1 MKNFK
6 KISAVLLAVAMLVTC
21 APIAFANADVDYE
34 ITSPYENL
42 NFDSLNQYKADLHSH
57 TTFSDGNNPLPEMV
71 QRHYELGFD
80 VLAITDHGTV
90 STSYVTQQ
98 FNDPLKLISWVKNGG
113 VYGYTLD
120 ASGKNSKGIDY
131 RVDTDAATKD
141 EFYIETVDGV
151 DGHAMLRVPYG
162 NEQNPTSFN
171 NAHVNTWFADWGNG
185 VLGGTSNY
193 ETPIAAVDEIGGLSV
208 INHPGEYTNARDE
221 ETQDSAYDVTDPV
234 YNYKINKFAS
244 LLLTYDSCLGID
256 INSKGDSRTRYDRK
270 LWDILLQ
277 KIVPNGRN
285 VYAIAT
291 TDAHNL
297 NIVDSGYT
305 LILMEDL
312 NSANLKDAMA
322 NGQFFAASKYIGN
335 SLEMEA
341 YKAIAEKIYTPEA
354 ATLTQMLDT
363 ALSTGEKFYAGED
376 AIVPVVT
383 DVVIDEN
390 EDTIT
395 LETEN
400 VVVIRWIA
408 DGKEIAS
415 GATID
420 LDDYADQIGSYV
432 RAEIVGAGGVMY
444 TQAFTL
450 DYDGAPAAED
460 LDGFVDFGGVIS
472 AICDTIVKLLPYILP
487 LKLIYFIAGV

>member
-6 KISAVLLAVAMLVTC
+6 KISAVLLAFAMLLTC
-21 APIAFANADVDYE
+21 VPMAFANADVDYE

-42 NFDSLNQYKADLHSH
+42 DFASLNQYKADLHSH
-57 TTFSDGNNPLPEMV
+57 TTFSDGNETLPAMTE
-71 QRHYELGFD
+71 RHYELGFD
-80 VLAITDHGTV
+80 IYAITDHGTV
-90 STSYVTQQ
+90 STGYTTQQ

-113 VYGYTLD
+113 VYNDVL
-120 ASGKNSKGIDY
+120 AVNGKTSDGIDY
-131 RVDTDAATKD
+131 RVDTNETTKD
-141 EFYIETVDGV
+141 EYYIETVNGV
-151 DGHAMLRVPYG
+151 DGQAMLRVPFG

-171 NAHVNTWFADWGNG
+171 NAHVNTWFANWGNG

-193 ETPIAAVDEIGGLSV
+193 ETPIAAVDEMGGLSV

-244 LLLTYDSCLGID
+244 LLLEYDTCLGID
-256 INSKGDSRTRYDRK
+256 INSKGDGRTRYDRK

-297 NIVDSGYT
+297 GIVDSGYT
-305 LILMEDL
+305 TILMEDL
-312 NSANLKDAMA
+312 TSANLKDAMA
-322 NGQFFAASKYIGN
+322 NGRFFAASKYIGN
-335 SLEMEA
+335 VNEMAA
-341 YKAIAEKIYTPEA
+341 YKAIAQNINTPEA
-354 ATLTQMLDT
+354 AALLQMLDT
-363 ALSTGEKFYAGED
+363 ALATGENFYAGEN

-383 DVVIDEN
+383 DVIIDETN
-390 EDTIT
+390 DIIT

-400 VVVIRWIA
+400 TVVIRWIA

-420 LDDYADQIGSYV
+420 LDDYSDKIGSYV
-432 RAEIVGAGGVMY
+432 RAEVVGAGGVIY

-450 DYDGAPAAED
+450 DYDGAPEAEN
-460 LDGFVDFGGVIS
+460 LDGFVDFGGAVS